1 MNTSKDLSIELVH
14 VTEPIQAYVVAWDG
28 VKKVTLH
35 QILNQFKPPRAI
47 VESFGS
53 ISIEL
58 ASCVYDSET
67 DVAICHDDWHRRLRD
82 SRIHRQQSER
92 TLRVSGNG
100 DHDHQDR

>member
-67 DVAICHDDWHRRLRD
+67 DASHAGWL
-82 SRIHRQQSER
+82 
-92 TLRVSGNG
+92 L
-100 DHDHQDR
+100 